1 MYNLFYY
8 DITKL
13 SDALFEKELT
23 SLPLL
28 RQKEILKKANIDDRK
43 RSLAGDMLA
52 KKYLSKIYGVPPEKL
67 TFAKGEHGKPYV
79 INIPAHFNISHSGK
93 YTVLAVSDRPIG
105 IDIEEIREF
114 SAITARKLFS
124 EEELSYVA
132 GNDPSRRKSLMQ
144 QCFFEVWTAKEAF
157 LKYLGTGLSGGM
169 TSLLLEVQNGKLTP
183 KNQKVRLTYD
193 YSIPDAVIAI
203 ISDI

>member
-13 SDALFEKELT
+13 SDALFEKELA

-52 KKYLSKIYGVPPEKL
+52 KKYLSKIYGIPPEKL
-67 TFAKGEHGKPYV
+67 IFAKGEHGKPYV
-79 INIPAHFNISHSGK
+79 VNIPAHFNISHSGK
-93 YTVLAVSDRPIG
+93 YTVLAISDRPIG
-105 IDIEEIREF
+105 VDIEEIREF

-124 EEELSYVA
+124 EDELSYVA
-132 GNDPSRRKSLMQ
+132 GNAPSRRKSLMQ

-169 TSLLLEVQNGKLTP
+169 NSLLLEVQNGKLTP
-183 KNQKVRLTYD
+183 KNKEVKLTYD